1 MQDSDLIQQ
10 CEQLVLLRHEIKEL
24 RKLEKEL
31 TRSIKDTFGERGIV
45 RDEDGRRVC
54 KIASRRNPKMGIR
67 LKFFDAWARDTLSR
81 NGII

>member
-10 CEQLVLLRHEIKEL
+10 CEQLVLLRHEMKEL

-31 TRSIKDTFGERGIV
+31 TRSIKDTFGERGII
-45 RDEDGRRVC
+45 RDDEGRRVC

-67 LKFFDAWARDTLSR
+67 LKFFDAYVKDVLAR
-81 NGII
+81 NGLR